1 MIAADRA
8 KAARLESILAKHAA
22 AEVKTL
28 ADLRKA
34 GFKFT
39 TISAA
44 FQRLKTQRTLAGFTQ
59 EQLDLATEV
68 LDRAAARKSA

>member
-22 AEVKTL
+22 AELRTL

-34 GFKFT
+34 GFRFT
-39 TISAA
+39 TIGAA
-44 FQRLKTQRTLAGFTQ
+44 FQRLKAQRSLAGFTQ
-59 EQLDLATEV
+59 AQIDLAIRVMEGKE
-68 LDRAAARKSA
+68 RA